1 MEQLLKSIIMKK
13 VILCSFAV
21 VLAAGTY
28 LLASDKTGEG
38 ALLLSNV
45 EALARSEGA
54 TSTWTCDAS
63 SKKECSLFCGEC
75 GTRVKGTG
83 AASGK
88 HECD

>member
-1 MEQLLKSIIMKK
+1 MKK

-21 VLAAGTY
+21 VLAVGTY

-54 TSTWTCDAS
+54 TST
-63 SKKECSLFCGEC
+63 
-75 GTRVKGTG
+75 
-83 AASGK
+83 
-88 HECD
+88 

>member
-1 MEQLLKSIIMKK
+1 MKK

-21 VLAAGTY
+21 VLAVGTY

-63 SKKECSLFCGEC
+63 SK
-75 GTRVKGTG
+75 
-83 AASGK
+83 
-88 HECD
+88 

>member
-1 MEQLLKSIIMKK
+1 MKK

-21 VLAAGTY
+21 VLAVGTY

-54 TSTWTCDAS
+54 TGTWTCDAS

>member
-1 MEQLLKSIIMKK
+1 MKK

-21 VLAAGTY
+21 VLAVGTY
-28 LLASDKTGEG
+28 LLASDKTG
-38 ALLLSNV
+38 
-45 EALARSEGA
+45 EGA